1 MALVTED
8 GSGQS
13 TAESYISV
21 AAADT
26 YHDNRGNTTWLDITT
41 AQKEEAL
48 RRATDY
54 MVAVYRLRW
63 KGVRM
68 TATQALDWPRG
79 YVYTQPFLNGATTD
93 FPYLVA
99 NNIVPTDIARAAAEF
114 ALLASA
120 GDLSPPLGRPTIQET
135 VGPITV
141 RYADNSRQTTTYRAL
156 DDMLRPYLQGE
167 GGNSARVVR
176 V

>member
-8 GSGQS
+8 GTGQS

-21 AAADT
+21 AASDT
-26 YHDNRGNTTWLDITT
+26 YHSNRGNATWATLTT

-54 MVAVYRLRW
+54 MTATYRLRW

-99 NNIVPTDIARAAAEF
+99 DDIVPIEVARANAEF
-114 ALLASA
+114 ALRAAAGELAP
-120 GDLSPPLGRPTIQET
+120 DLGRPTIEET

-141 RYADNSRQTTTYRAL
+141 RYGDNSRETTTYKAL
-156 DDMLRPYLQGE
+156 DDMLRPYLSGD
-167 GGNSARVVR
+167 GGNSAKAVR